1 MLKKIW
7 LMKLFLMVICLVA
20 MVIIF
25 SCEKSKQTS
34 FVERNKLTPSLIYR
48 GLASI
53 DISTEEGLRDY
64 ALVNLLVRTDL
75 RLEDAARA
83 QIGDLRQETG
93 EAILF
98 ISGGGPGRKDDFV
111 LLAEDTLKPLGAY
124 VSKRGQLSAG
134 APLFVTTDGGPLSIK
149 NIRRIVKERLWVI
162 GVDFVR
168 E

>member
-7 LMKLFLMVICLVA
+7 ATRFLLVVICLVA
-20 MVIIF
+20 MVAMF
-25 SCEKSKQTS
+25 SCEKSKQMS
-34 FVERNKLTPSLIYR
+34 FAERNKLTPSLIHS

-53 DISTEEGLRDY
+53 DTSTEEGLRDF
-64 ALVNLLVRTDL
+64 ALVNLLVKTDL

-83 QIGDLRQETG
+83 QIGDLIQETG

-98 ISGGGPGRKDDFV
+98 ISGGGPGRKNDFV
-111 LLAEDTLKPLGAY
+111 LLAEDTFKPLRAY
-124 VSKRGQLSAG
+124 LSKRGQLSAK
-134 APLFVTTDGGPLSIK
+134 APLFVNTGGEPLSIK
-149 NIRRIVKERLWVI
+149 NIRRIVKEKLCVI